1 MGSPHSSESAIIGKF
16 SSSDFSR
23 VDSTFSAIFS
33 CIGMERC
40 SRPVSK
46 LDLPGFA
53 RSIFF
58 DGISCTS
65 LLEVTLVFEVPWLA
79 ANRCTDS
86 DFSSNSSSTGIS
98 EPAAWEVFSW
108 GSKYLNL
115 VFGPSNLELR
125 CPSFNEV
132 SRLFSGAV
140 ASLAA
145 ALGLSDRSH
154 RRLLDGR
161 APLSWSLSVG
171 RTLGWLGDTRVPV
184 TSSLSPRIDSSGWQR
199 AEARVT
205 TSPSEIIRVGS
216 SIRGPTLVLSL

>member
-1 MGSPHSSESAIIGKF
+1 
-16 SSSDFSR
+16 
-23 VDSTFSAIFS
+23 
-33 CIGMERC
+33 MERC

-65 LLEVTLVFEVPWLA
+65 LLELTLVFEVRVPWFA

-86 DFSSNSSSTGIS
+86 DSSSNSSSTGIS
-98 EPAAWEVFSW
+98 KPAAWEVFSW
-108 GSKYLNL
+108 VLNL
-115 VFGPSNLELR
+115 VFSPSNLELR
-125 CPSFNEV
+125 CSSFNEV